1 MADAR
6 VKARAEELIKSG
18 IKAGPAAQQ
27 AYAEIYGNISAEQA
41 KSVKQAA
48 ATQDFN
54 VATQQAKTAEAA
66 KLEAA
71 KTITSIEQSKQDFVR
86 RRSAELQAMGFS
98 EAEATSQANKQFDTQ
113 VTQPVGKGFGTREEK
128 KRASE
133 VDVAGLGI
141 PFVDVYAPEREPL
154 NLTANKPTKIQETL
168 ASFQPK
174 TSFEPSMAQPEKVD
188 TTGAAVNWDEA
199 KKYIRE
205 MLPASS
211 DEQVGINLDA
221 IKKEY
226 DRQYLKQLQ
235 AGLSNKEASKK
246 AIDITFQNFQDL
258 ATQAQTGAIR
268 TTDMGEAR
276 RAAPTSEADV
286 FKPGYTPGQGIPA
299 LSEEQRRIVSDTIDI
314 ARERK
319 IAEIKRTSPDK
330 KVYVL
335 TDGTK
340 VDSKQWAEGMSPIRS
355 TESIKKTDEEI
366 RREAEVSIPKQWY
379 EDPAQYQVISKDP
392 SKFQSYGVLSAK
404 TPYGGEKETTLGVLL
419 KGMMA
424 VPNIVAGAGGA
435 LAYEVLPS
443 VLGDEGTMA
452 AARQKE
458 RAAKEPVFADN
469 PILFNVYNNMGFFGE
484 ANQASEILNLEGLP
498 KYLTLAG
505 GFAAD
510 MLDPSL
516 DVLHAGATG
525 ARAGA
530 GLKTASKAAGLERG
544 ASDILKYGSKVGIAQ
559 LADNSAAL
567 KLFTP
572 SALVASPG
580 DIRNLVAIDA
590 AREMAAATDATSIAA
605 KGDVGFA
612 EVKAALQERGLEN
625 TQFAKDLEK
634 KAASGGDIGA
644 HVEAA
649 KADTKLAEVGA
660 YKSAEGA
667 SMAIDDIVAGRP
679 PRTAP
684 RDDIAKAIGS
694 AASKDAAL
702 LAKIKASENKSIA
715 GYLGSMTPAE
725 VQAVKDEAISSAAK
739 NAIYKA
745 TRDQQIPN
753 NMVAV
758 TKNTFATKDS
768 ASKIL
773 SEISNS
779 DIGKLASE
787 LKNQNVV
794 YKTTEIGE
802 VIPAKPVQKA
812 GQVPFEDVVM
822 PKTPSKTVSAVFE
835 LVGDQGTRLKDITRG
850 LESVGAIT
858 NAEAEVIIKNLGQ
871 NSIAPRD
878 VRKLIDAQV
887 DVTARGKYSPV
898 TTGGAQLQQLAVQR
912 QLDFNVPVDS
922 RSFVKDNIK
931 LAYEKVSGFFNKEPS
946 YLTAGQ
952 QSLLRQAQ
960 KEVSSLDTRLGND
973 MNKLL
978 NDEAYREAVTGSA
991 APISRQ
997 DALAYNIVGPKQG
1010 VIDAESLSPQYAT
1023 DKAKSTIETI
1033 INSMFYNKEN
1043 KQDVFDMFT
1052 GLGKKFSSP
1061 LSYEG
1066 RIALYGEAEALL
1078 NQAAARVVAEPTTLW
1093 AEVSALA
1100 KRMESEIIPNKV
1112 NLKSTTGEL
1121 VNEFKG
1127 GTIPPEAQVSA
1138 YLSSKATD
1146 IENELITSLVN
1157 DQLSQNDINLFK
1169 YLPPD
1174 QQAIIESRMSAGGVS
1189 TEAIGYNSIISNIV
1203 EKKVSEKG
1211 FNASNV
1217 DDVFDAFYHKKSLAA
1232 SAEQRQL
1239 SEERLKFFLD
1249 KTDAEIKELQAKTKQ
1264 KISELEERIIKNKKD
1279 IEISYDDKMYKSE
1292 GKLAELKRKL
1302 NINIDIKKK
1311 QDIAA
1316 FLKKKEEL
1324 QAALEKAL
1332 TNEQNMLN
1340 DSQLY
1345 LDKLKAE
1352 TEKARAKTQA
1362 TIEGR
1367 EAKAEKLISKREELL
1382 KAKKEKLEPEMKAR
1396 LAKQEELL
1404 AKRKEAI
1411 SGKAEE
1417 GISRREKAQDIRLE
1431 TKYEIDKPAF
1441 INKYNADPVFR
1452 KAIDNL
1458 MSNGEAIADGIIQKN
1473 GLKNMTSPDEVM
1485 KAADDIRAAIDNP
1498 DMYAQL
1504 KLQVGGEAAEQIKDA
1519 FNKVYSKTI
1528 EQMDNAIRTKNEHV
1542 FWRSAK
1548 YLGET
1553 VQSLRYL
1560 LLLTLR
1566 PRFHGAN
1573 LSTAA
1578 DIIYS
1583 TTGKLPNPLHVAEAA
1598 NILTEPSSFKPIK
1611 KLVSDDR
1618 KVIFTDKA
1626 GRSWTKGEL
1635 RDILEYKSGSSSQG
1649 FSATGPEEIMG
1660 QIQGG
1665 AAGSFERAKAA
1676 AKELA
1681 QTEDLLFR
1689 YTAFR
1694 SAIDAG
1700 RSEAEAIEIARRS
1713 MYDSADITDIEKPLK
1728 NSLMFYSWVRNN
1740 VVNAADNMT
1749 KAQGWNRI
1757 TKVAKAKNAVERT
1770 LVQDE
1775 QVDFAPAYLQ
1785 TRILL
1790 NSLPFSPE
1798 RDKLLSTAPLPTL
1811 EGIATVAELM
1821 KLEGGAIFQRMISP
1835 ELKLL
1840 LDIQTGMEQ
1849 TFDYIP
1855 PEHISYFEIVA
1866 AGLPGVSS
1874 KDLMETITGGQVA
1887 VEFKPPIDKG
1897 VTQEGYD
1904 SPVAYRLI
1912 TDEQK
1917 AAYKTFYN
1925 AMSFQ
1930 GATTIAQDYAK
1941 MAGATEGT
1949 PSYGR
1954 GWLEAIG
1961 TSFGLVTPSPSYI
1974 SEKQALF
1981 RLKAQKAEADKL
1993 ARAVTEVQA
2002 SEFAAEAAAAGTG
2015 ESELSKAR
2023 AEADKVRTSF
2033 RSQFSSSLEVVAEL
2047 RKLQRALPPY
2057 DTMTDQARVDEAAK
2071 LQAEY
2076 KRLAA
2081 LEKASKT
2088 PSSQAPSEQPSSEES
2103 RAPRERAPR
2112 ERAPRERTRRER

>member
-1 MADAR
+1 
-6 VKARAEELIKSG
+6 LN
-18 IKAGPAAQQ
+18 
-27 AYAEIYGNISAEQA
+27 NI
-41 KSVKQAA
+41 
-48 ATQDFN
+48 
-54 VATQQAKTAEAA
+54 
-66 KLEAA
+66 
-71 KTITSIEQSKQDFVR
+71 
-86 RRSAELQAMGFS
+86 G
-98 EAEATSQANKQFDTQ
+98 
-113 VTQPVGKGFGTREEK
+113 
-128 KRASE
+128 
-133 VDVAGLGI
+133 
-141 PFVDVYAPEREPL
+141 
-154 NLTANKPTKIQETL
+154 
-168 ASFQPK
+168 
-174 TSFEPSMAQPEKVD
+174 
-188 TTGAAVNWDEA
+188 
-199 KKYIRE
+199 
-205 MLPASS
+205 
-211 DEQVGINLDA
+211 
-221 IKKEY
+221 
-226 DRQYLKQLQ
+226 
-235 AGLSNKEASKK
+235 
-246 AIDITFQNFQDL
+246 
-258 ATQAQTGAIR
+258 
-268 TTDMGEAR
+268 
-276 RAAPTSEADV
+276 
-286 FKPGYTPGQGIPA
+286 
-299 LSEEQRRIVSDTIDI
+299 
-314 ARERK
+314 
-319 IAEIKRTSPDK
+319 
-330 KVYVL
+330 
-335 TDGTK
+335 
-340 VDSKQWAEGMSPIRS
+340 
-355 TESIKKTDEEI
+355 
-366 RREAEVSIPKQWY
+366 
-379 EDPAQYQVISKDP
+379 
-392 SKFQSYGVLSAK
+392 LSAK
-404 TPYGGEKETTLGVLL
+404 
-419 KGMMA
+419 A
-424 VPNIVAGAGGA
+424 
-435 LAYEVLPS
+435 
-443 VLGDEGTMA
+443 
-452 AARQKE
+452 
-458 RAAKEPVFADN
+458 
-469 PILFNVYNNMGFFGE
+469 
-484 ANQASEILNLEGLP
+484 
-498 KYLTLAG
+498 
-505 GFAAD
+505 
-510 MLDPSL
+510 
-516 DVLHAGATG
+516 
-525 ARAGA
+525 
-530 GLKTASKAAGLERG
+530 
-544 ASDILKYGSKVGIAQ
+544 
-559 LADNSAAL
+559 
-567 KLFTP
+567 FTP

-605 KGDVGFA
+605 KGDVSFA

-625 TQFAKDLEK
+625 TQFAKNLEK
-634 KAASGGDIGA
+634 KAASGGDIA
-644 HVEAA
+644 SHIEAA

-660 YKSAEGA
+660 YKSAEGV
-667 SMAIDDIVAGRP
+667 STAIDDIVAGRP

-684 RDDIAKAIGS
+684 RDDIAKAIGAVS
-694 AASKDAAL
+694 SRDAVL
-702 LAKIKASENKSIA
+702 LDKIKASENKSLA
-715 GYLGSMTPAE
+715 GYLNSMTPTE
-725 VQAVKDEAISSAAK
+725 IQAVKDEAISSAAK

-745 TRDQQIPN
+745 TRDQQVPN

-773 SEISNS
+773 SEVSNS
-779 DIGKLASE
+779 DIGKLAGE
-787 LKNQNVV
+787 LKNQNIV

-802 VIPAKPVQKA
+802 VIPAKPVQKV
-812 GQVPFEDVVM
+812 GEVPFEDVTI
-822 PKTPSKTVSAVFE
+822 PKEPSKTVSAVFE
-835 LVGDQGTRLKDITRG
+835 LVGDQGARLKDITRG

-858 NAEAEVIIKNLGQ
+858 NAEAEAIIKNLGQ

-898 TTGGAQLQQLAVQR
+898 TTSGGQLQQLAVQR

-922 RSFVKDNIK
+922 RSFVKDNMK

-946 YLTAGQ
+946 YLTSGQ

-960 KEVSSLDTRLGND
+960 KEVSSLETRLGND
-973 MNKLL
+973 INKLL
-978 NDEAYREAVTGSA
+978 NDEAYREAVTGST

-1010 VIDAESLSPQYAT
+1010 VIDAESISPQYAT
-1023 DKAKSTIETI
+1023 DKTKSTIETI

-1052 GLGKKFSSP
+1052 GLGKKYSSP

-1066 RIALYGEAEALL
+1066 RIALYGKNDVAL
-1078 NQAAARVVAEPTTLW
+1078 NRAAASVVADPTTLW
-1093 AEVSALA
+1093 AEVSELA
-1100 KRMESEIIPNKV
+1100 KKMETEIIPNKV

-1121 VNEFKG
+1121 INEFKG

-1138 YLSSKATD
+1138 YLNSKATD

-1174 QQAIIESRMSAGGVS
+1174 QQAIIEGKIAEYAENEERFL
-1189 TEAIGYNSIISNIV
+1189 TEVGNYNNIISNIV
-1203 EKKVSEKG
+1203 EKKVSKEG
-1211 FNASNV
+1211 FDASNV
-1217 DDVFDAFYHKKSLAA
+1217 DDVFDVFYHKQSLAA

-1239 SEERLKFFLD
+1239 SEERLKLFLD
-1249 KTDAEIKELQAKTKQ
+1249 KTDAQIKELQVKTKE
-1264 KISELEERIIKNKKD
+1264 KISELEDRIAKNKRD

-1302 NINIDIKKK
+1302 NINVDIKKK

-1316 FLKKKEEL
+1316 FIKKKEEL

-1396 LAKQEELL
+1396 LSKQEELL
-1404 AKRKEAI
+1404 AERKKAI
-1411 SGKAEE
+1411 SKKAEE
-1417 GISRREKAQDIRLE
+1417 GISRREKAQDVRLE

-1441 INKYNADPVFR
+1441 ISTYNGDPVFR

-1473 GLKNMTSPDEVM
+1473 GLSNMTSPDEIM
-1485 KAADDIRAAIDNP
+1485 KAADGIREAIDNP

-1528 EQMDNAIRTKNEHV
+1528 EQMDNAIRTKNENV
-1542 FWRSAK
+1542 FIRGFK
-1548 YLGET
+1548 YLVET

-1560 LLLTLR
+1560 LLLTVR

-1573 LSTAA
+1573 LATAS

-1583 TTGKLPNPLHVAEAA
+1583 TTGKLPNPLYVAEAI
-1598 NILTEPSSFKPIK
+1598 NILKEPSPFVPVNKMFSN
-1611 KLVSDDR
+1611 DR

-1649 FSATGPEEIMG
+1649 FKATGPEEIMG

-1665 AAGSFERAKAA
+1665 ARGSFERAKAA

-1713 MYDSADITDIEKPLK
+1713 MYDSADITDIEQPLK

-1811 EGIATVAELM
+1811 EVIKVSAVNVVD
-1821 KLEGGAIFQRMISP
+1821 SD
-1835 ELKLL
+1835 LKL
-1840 LDIQTGMEQ
+1840 IANAAER
-1849 TFDYIP
+1849 
-1855 PEHISYFEIVA
+1855 
-1866 AGLPGVSS
+1866 AGL
-1874 KDLMETITGGQVA
+1874 VA
-1887 VEFKPPIDKG
+1887 FKPH
-1897 VTQEGYD
+1897 
-1904 SPVAYRLI
+1904 
-1912 TDEQK
+1912 
-1917 AAYKTFYN
+1917 
-1925 AMSFQ
+1925 M
-1930 GATTIAQDYAK
+1930 
-1941 MAGATEGT
+1941 
-1949 PSYGR
+1949 
-1954 GWLEAIG
+1954 
-1961 TSFGLVTPSPSYI
+1961 
-1974 SEKQALF
+1974 
-1981 RLKAQKAEADKL
+1981 
-1993 ARAVTEVQA
+1993 
-2002 SEFAAEAAAAGTG
+2002 EFCAP
-2015 ESELSKAR
+2015 LS
-2023 AEADKVRTSF
+2023 TLPF
-2033 RSQFSSSLEVVAEL
+2033 ISSL
-2047 RKLQRALPPY
+2047 P
-2057 DTMTDQARVDEAAK
+2057 D
-2071 LQAEY
+2071 
-2076 KRLAA
+2076 
-2081 LEKASKT
+2081 
-2088 PSSQAPSEQPSSEES
+2088 
-2103 RAPRERAPR
+2103 
-2112 ERAPRERTRRER
+2112 